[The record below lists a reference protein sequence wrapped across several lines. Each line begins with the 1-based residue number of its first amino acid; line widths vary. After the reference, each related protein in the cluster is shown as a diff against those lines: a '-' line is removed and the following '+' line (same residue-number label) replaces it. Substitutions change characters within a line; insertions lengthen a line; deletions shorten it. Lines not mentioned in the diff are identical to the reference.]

1 MNPVRVVV
9 TGIGLVTPLG
19 LDTPS
24 TWKALLAGTSGIDH
38 ITTFD
43 AEEFETQI
51 AAEVKGFDPTS
62 YMEVKEAR
70 HVDRFSQL
78 AIAASREAM
87 SRARLEIGGK
97 MAERVAVLIGSGV
110 GGIQTLSQQMDVLRE
125 KGPRRVNPFLIPM
138 MLIDMAAAQVSIVTG
153 AKGPNYSTV
162 SACASGSDAIGEAY
176 ELICRGEVDV
186 ALCGGAEAP
195 ICPIAISGFNACGA
209 LSRRNDDPTA
219 ASRPF
224 DAGRDGF
231 IIGEGAALLVL
242 EHMEHAVSRG
252 AKPLAELTGYG
263 ATSDAGHIVQPSPE
277 GEGGARAIARAMA
290 KAGLR
295 PEQVEYINAHGTST
309 QLNDRAETM
318 AIKSVFGEEAYR
330 IPISSTKSMTGHLLG
345 AAGALEAAICVL
357 AIKHGAIPPTI
368 NLETPDPDCDLNYTP
383 WTARRA
389 PINVAISNS
398 LGFGGHNST
407 LVFQRYQE

>member
-125 KGPRRVNPFLIPM
+125 KERTPIL
-138 MLIDMAAAQVSIVTG
+138 VT
-153 AKGPNYSTV
+153 K
-162 SACASGSDAIGEAY
+162 
-176 ELICRGEVDV
+176 
-186 ALCGGAEAP
+186 
-195 ICPIAISGFNACGA
+195 
-209 LSRRNDDPTA
+209 
-219 ASRPF
+219 
-224 DAGRDGF
+224 
-231 IIGEGAALLVL
+231 
-242 EHMEHAVSRG
+242 
-252 AKPLAELTGYG
+252 K
-263 ATSDAGHIVQPSPE
+263 
-277 GEGGARAIARAMA
+277 
-290 KAGLR
+290 K
-295 PEQVEYINAHGTST
+295 
-309 QLNDRAETM
+309 
-318 AIKSVFGEEAYR
+318 
-330 IPISSTKSMTGHLLG
+330 
-345 AAGALEAAICVL
+345 
-357 AIKHGAIPPTI
+357 
-368 NLETPDPDCDLNYTP
+368 
-383 WTARRA
+383 
-389 PINVAISNS
+389 
-398 LGFGGHNST
+398 
-407 LVFQRYQE
+407 